1 MGIIYMLTDMNTL
14 QFIKKR
20 NPSILGVFLIFLFI
34 NNSFQSILAQDKK
47 LNIKYAENMSPE
59 LPRVLLIGNS
69 ICSGYNGYVIESLKG
84 IANVDVWITGANIG
98 SPTISRRVIKAI
110 GNGPYDVIHFNIGLH
125 GLGNRI
131 PQEKYETLMN
141 KYVNTY
147 SNYSRDSK
155 LIWASITPVRL
166 KGTTQLNTNP
176 GKNLLIEKR
185 NKIAANIMSKRGILA
200 NDLYSLAVAN
210 LELGGKD
217 GTHWTK
223 KGSKLFAVQVADI
236 IKKTLKTVTLSHQ
249 VEPTL
254 KDVKYGPYERNL
266 LNFWK
271 ADSDKPT
278 PVVMKIHGGGW
289 GAGDR
294 SKTISSKYFISKGI
308 SVVSINY
315 RLLKTD
321 ILPAPV
327 YDAARALQFVRS
339 KAKEWNIDKE
349 RIAVTGGSAGGCTS
363 LWLIYHDD
371 LADPD
376 SKDPVKRESTKPF
389 CAAVESAQTCL
400 DPFIAREWIG
410 DLIVDNG
417 MLWKAVG
424 AKSPQDLLKNYN
436 NYKKLSH
443 DFSPYFHID
452 KDDPPVFMINHNP
465 LTFPAPSGGLAIH
478 HPMFLFKVKEKAD
491 EVGAEAQL
499 LLRGTRQQNY
509 YDAMA
514 FMISKLLGTN

>member
-1 MGIIYMLTDMNTL
+1 MNNKIIKL
-14 QFIKKR
+14 I
-20 NPSILGVFLIFLFI
+20 SIIFFVLAVFY
-34 NNSFQSILAQDKK
+34 SADSVAQDKK
-47 LNIKYAENMSPE
+47 LNIKFAEITNTE

-69 ICSGYNGYVIESLKG
+69 ICSGYNQYVIESLTG
-84 IANVDVWITGANIG
+84 MANVDVWITGANIA
-98 SPTISRRVIKAI
+98 SPTIGRRVINAI
-110 GNGPYDVIHFNIGLH
+110 GNGPYNIIHFNIGLH

-131 PQEKYETLMN
+131 PQENYETLMN
-141 KYVNTY
+141 KYVNTF

-155 LIWASITPVRL
+155 LIWASITPVRI
-166 KGTTQLNTNP
+166 KGTTQLDTTP
-176 GKNLLIEKR
+176 GNNLLIEKR
-185 NKIAANIMSKRGILA
+185 NKITGSIMSKRGIPT
-200 NDLYSLAVAN
+200 NDLYSLATAN
-210 LELGGKD
+210 LELGGAD

-223 KGSKLFAVQVADI
+223 EGSKLFARQITEI
-236 IKKTLKTVTLSHQ
+236 IKRTLKIVTVTHQ
-249 VEPTL
+249 IEPTL
-254 KDVKYGPYERNL
+254 KNVKYGPHERNV

-278 PVVMKIHGGGW
+278 PVVVKIHGGGW
-289 GAGDR
+289 GAG
-294 SKTISSKYFISKGI
+294 SKSELIASDYFLPKGI
-308 SVVSINY
+308 SVVSIDY
-315 RLLKTD
+315 RLMKTD
-321 ILPAPV
+321 LLPAPV

-376 SKDPVKRESTKPF
+376 SDDPVARESTKPF

-400 DPFIAREWIG
+400 DPFVAKEWIG
-410 DLIVDNG
+410 EKIVSNG
-417 MLWKAVG
+417 MLWKSVG
-424 AKSPQDLLKNYN
+424 AKSPEDLVENYDK
-436 NYKKLSH
+436 YKEISH

-452 KDDPPVFMINHNP
+452 KNDPPVFMINHNP

-491 EVGAEAQL
+491 EVGCEAQL

-509 YDAMA
+509 YDGME
-514 FMISKLLGTN
+514 FMYSKLMIGR